1 MSPALGGIAQLG
13 ERRSYKANVPG
24 SSPGTSTEPPGSK
37 TREGAIPELPAS
49 SPITQ
54 KAKRLDSKSGVSAF
68 DSLMGHVTT
77 VEVSEVVQEVADSA
91 AACEEFC
98 CTRRETPEAAAAR
111 KERRKTSYDNAV
123 RLLVLA
129 EEGAKLG
136 EYELAKLLVEIA
148 GQWDTIGY

>member
-1 MSPALGGIAQLG
+1 
-13 ERRSYKANVPG
+13 
-24 SSPGTSTEPPGSK
+24 
-37 TREGAIPELPAS
+37 
-49 SPITQ
+49 
-54 KAKRLDSKSGVSAF
+54 
-68 DSLMGHVTT
+68 MGHVTT

-129 EEGAKLG
+129 EEAAKVG
-136 EYELAKLLVEIA
+136 EYELTKVLVEIA